1 MRLRSALPIRTKI
14 ASLHHRYNI
23 RSLLGTPWYSR
34 ENLWSSN
41 GRLSPK
47 GQETSYVLLWSWAMG
62 FYPSLLELFTFNNHL
77 LLRSIYY
84 QMPCFIDIHEEPVL
98 NPFIQNM

>member
-1 MRLRSALPIRTKI
+1 
-14 ASLHHRYNI
+14 
-23 RSLLGTPWYSR
+23 
-34 ENLWSSN
+34 
-41 GRLSPK
+41 
-47 GQETSYVLLWSWAMG
+47 MG